1 MTMNQVIDNPWRTYK
16 QETAQRYILQCL
28 THAQEHSLSSIENY
42 DFLDDENDVLLL
54 AVEYAN
60 RYRQGEMLRQL
71 VWAIT
76 ANEGKGYLKVRG
88 RWQALQKILEIAVE
102 SAIQEHKPGDWVA
115 FRINLAALLID
126 LGELTAAQEM
136 YHLVLPTLETF
147 KMDIFLSIVH
157 HHLGQIEQHQGQF
170 ANAANAYQTSLRF
183 AEAAGDANQVAVISH
198 SIGTLADLQGDYTEA
213 RKRYQAALSVWQE
226 LGEHE
231 SIATILNNLGRLDQD
246 QGNYDQARDYYLQS
260 LALEQSWGH
269 KAGIAGSQIALGT
282 LAMKV
287 GNFEDAQHHYQ
298 ASLELRTEIGDQA
311 GVAELYHN
319 LGHLAYRRSQF
330 DKAREHYQRSLDL
343 KNKLGNQVGAARTKG
358 QLGSLA
364 FELGD
369 LDEAETYYHESL
381 EIFQKEDVKD
391 GLASI
396 YQQLGL
402 LSQQRGIQTTDL
414 DARTQFF
421 AHAREF
427 YIQSLKL
434 DEEMGD
440 QDGVAKS
447 LHQLGNLFAN
457 IEDFEKARQ
466 FFLQSLAIK
475 RKLNDRLGMARTLG
489 EWANLQVLAQGE
501 EAWLEAEAIFKRI
514 IKEFLDVGEHISASD
529 AAKRLAKLLETQG
542 RLEEAQALRDELIH
556 PYRTKGAGEHEQ
568 VKEDDDSTQ
577 KANA

>member
-1 MTMNQVIDNPWRTYK
+1 MNQVIDNPWRTYK
-16 QETAQRYILQCL
+16 QETAQRYILQYL
-28 THAQEHSLSSIENY
+28 AHAQEHSLSSIENY
-42 DFLDDENDVLLL
+42 DFLERENDVLLL

-88 RWQALQKILEIAVE
+88 RWQALQKILEMAVE

-115 FRINLAALLID
+115 FRINLAALLVD
-126 LGELTAAQEM
+126 LGELSAAQEM

-147 KMDIFLSIVH
+147 KLDVFLSIVH
-157 HHLGQIEQHQGQF
+157 HHLGQIEQRQGQF
-170 ANAANAYQTSLRF
+170 ANAAHAYQTSLQF
-183 AEAAGDANQVAVISH
+183 AEAAGDTNQVAAINH
-198 SIGTLADLQGDYTEA
+198 SIGTLADLQGDYAEA
-213 RKRYQAALSVWQE
+213 RKRYQATLSLWQE

-231 SIATILNNLGRLDQD
+231 NIATILNNLGRLDQD

-269 KAGIAGSQIALGT
+269 KAGIAGSHVVLGT

-298 ASLELRTEIGDQA
+298 TSLELRTAIGDQA
-311 GVAELYHN
+311 GVSELYHN

-330 DKAREHYQRSLDL
+330 DKARELYQRSLDL
-343 KNKLGNQVGAARTKG
+343 KHKLGNQIGAARTKG

-369 LDEAETYYHESL
+369 LDQAEAYYNESL
-381 EIFQKEDVKD
+381 ETFQKEDVKD

-396 YQQLGL
+396 HQQLGL
-402 LSQQRGIQTTDL
+402 LSQQRGIQTTEL

-421 AHAREF
+421 AKAHEC
-427 YIQSLKL
+427 YVQSLKL
-434 DEEMGD
+434 DQEMGD

-457 IEDFEKARQ
+457 TDEFEKARQ

-489 EWANLQVLAQGE
+489 EWANLQVLSRGE
-501 EAWLEAEAIFKRI
+501 EAWSEAEAIFKRI
-514 IKEFLDVGEHISASD
+514 IKEFLDAEEQISASD

-542 RLEEAQALRDELIH
+542 RLDEAKALRDELIH
-556 PYRTKGAGEHEQ
+556 PHRTKSVGEREQ
-568 VKEDDDSTQ
+568 AKEDDNSIQ
-577 KANA
+577 KGDA